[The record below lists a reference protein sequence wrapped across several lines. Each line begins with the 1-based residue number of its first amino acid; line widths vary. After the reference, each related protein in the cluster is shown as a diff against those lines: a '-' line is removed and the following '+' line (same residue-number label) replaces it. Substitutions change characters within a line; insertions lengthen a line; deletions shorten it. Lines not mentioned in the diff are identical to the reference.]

1 MNSKTLIQI
10 FLISLSLCLS
20 FYFYLKISE
29 PKKNYDNQKID
40 SNSIHFDDA
49 PELKNISYESKSLD
63 GTQFIINA
71 ESGEFLDEKK
81 NRVFMKNV
89 KTSIILTNGEE
100 IILVSKKGLYDLD
113 KSIINFTNQVRL
125 DYLDHKIESEK
136 LDVFFKENLV
146 EAYDNLRYKGTNYD
160 LIGDKASINLFNR
173 NIEIFMFD
181 QSKVK
186 VLNTN

>member
-1 MNSKTLIQI
+1 MSSKTLIQI

-81 NRVFMKNV
+81 
-89 KTSIILTNGEE
+89 
-100 IILVSKKGLYDLD
+100 
-113 KSIINFTNQVRL
+113 
-125 DYLDHKIESEK
+125 IEF
-136 LDVFFKENLV
+136 L
-146 EAYDNLRYKGTNYD
+146 
-160 LIGDKASINLFNR
+160 
-173 NIEIFMFD
+173 
-181 QSKVK
+181 
-186 VLNTN
+186 